1 MSRINIEVL
10 PRVRQKIKESLLAK
24 TERERRSWSWFLE
37 RNVAG
42 RKFIANT
49 LATRGVMIPGLES
62 IPESD
67 FEHFSK
73 FYDSNSN
80 SSYGKKNIF
89 VQTWDMKRR
98 PYPQSELY

>member
-1 MSRINIEVL
+1 
-10 PRVRQKIKESLLAK
+10 
-24 TERERRSWSWFLE
+24 
-37 RNVAG
+37 
-42 RKFIANT
+42 
-49 LATRGVMIPGLES
+49 MIPGLES

-80 SSYGKKNIF
+80 SGSGKKNIF